1 MGEMVAYKI
10 EMGFRE
16 AIIAVLFMVF
26 VMGLIGAAQAGVFNP
41 IMVGAIL
48 TVTVILVFI
57 GYGLVKMDVITR
69 SALPVWYVFV
79 LGLVLLFYGA
89 IARGVIPLA
98 VYSEAMTLQEAI
110 LFTALIYV
118 LVVVA
123 VFAIVGALYV
133 LAKKG
138 MVWRKAY

>member
-1 MGEMVAYKI
+1 MVAYKV

-16 AIIAVLFMVF
+16 AVIAVLFMVF
-26 VMGLIGAAQAGVFNP
+26 VIGLIVAAQAGVFNP

-57 GYGLVKMDVITR
+57 GYGLVKMGFITR
-69 SALPVWYVFV
+69 SALPVWYVFI

-98 VYSEAMTLQEAI
+98 VYSEAITLQEAA

-123 VFAIVGALYV
+123 VLAIIGVLYT
-133 LAKKG
+133 LARKG
-138 MVWRKAY
+138 ILRA

>member
-1 MGEMVAYKI
+1 MVAYKV

-16 AIIAVLFMVF
+16 AVIAVLFMLF
-26 VMGLIGAAQAGVFNP
+26 VVGLIVAAQAGVFNP

-57 GYGLVKMDVITR
+57 GYGLVKMGVITK

-98 VYSEAMTLQEAI
+98 VYSEAITLQEAT

-123 VFAIVGALYV
+123 VLAIIGVLYT
-133 LAKKG
+133 LARKG
-138 MVWRKAY
+138 ILRA

>member
-1 MGEMVAYKI
+1 MVAYKV
-10 EMGFRE
+10 EMGFKE
-16 AIIAVLFMVF
+16 AVIAVLFMLF
-26 VMGLIGAAQAGVFNP
+26 VVGLIVAAQAGVFNP

-57 GYGLVKMDVITR
+57 GYGLVKMGVITK
-69 SALPVWYVFV
+69 SALPVWYVFI

-89 IARGVIPLA
+89 IARGALPLA
-98 VYSEAMTLQEAI
+98 VYSETITLQEAT

-123 VFAIVGALYV
+123 VLAIIGVLYT
-133 LAKKG
+133 LARKG
-138 MVWRKAY
+138 ILRA

>member
-1 MGEMVAYKI
+1 MGEMVAYKV

-16 AIIAVLFMVF
+16 AVIAVLFMVF
-26 VMGLIGAAQAGVFNP
+26 VIGLIVAAQAGVFNP

-57 GYGLVKMDVITR
+57 GYGLVKMGFITR
-69 SALPVWYVFV
+69 SALPVWYVFI

-98 VYSEAMTLQEAI
+98 VYSEAITLQEAA

-123 VFAIVGALYV
+123 VLAIIGVLYT
-133 LAKKG
+133 LARKG
-138 MVWRKAY
+138 ILRA

>member
-1 MGEMVAYKI
+1 VAYKV

-16 AIIAVLFMVF
+16 AVIAVLFMVF
-26 VMGLIGAAQAGVFNP
+26 VIGLIVAAQAGVFNP
-41 IMVGAIL
+41 VVVGAIL
-48 TVTVILVFI
+48 TMAVILVFI
-57 GYGLVKMDVITR
+57 GYGLVKLGVITR

-98 VYSEAMTLQEAI
+98 VYSEAMTLQEAA

-123 VFAIVGALYV
+123 VLAIVGALYALV
-133 LAKKG
+133 RRGRLR
-138 MVWRKAY
+138 V

>member
-1 MGEMVAYKI
+1 MGEMVAYKV

-16 AIIAVLFMVF
+16 AVIAVLFMVF
-26 VMGLIGAAQAGVFNP
+26 VIGLIVAAQAGVFNP

-57 GYGLVKMDVITR
+57 GYGLVKMGVITR
-69 SALPVWYVFV
+69 SALPVWYVFI

-98 VYSEAMTLQEAI
+98 VYSEAITLQEAA

-123 VFAIVGALYV
+123 VLAIIGVLYT
-133 LAKKG
+133 LARKG
-138 MVWRKAY
+138 ILRA

>member
-1 MGEMVAYKI
+1 MVAYKV

-16 AIIAVLFMVF
+16 AVIAVLFMVF
-26 VMGLIGAAQAGVFNP
+26 VIGLIVAAQAGVFNP
-41 IMVGAIL
+41 VVVGAIL
-48 TVTVILVFI
+48 TMAVILVFI
-57 GYGLVKMDVITR
+57 GYGLVKLGVITR

-98 VYSEAMTLQEAI
+98 VYSEAMTLQEAA

-123 VFAIVGALYV
+123 VLAIVGALYALV
-133 LAKKG
+133 RRGRLR
-138 MVWRKAY
+138 V

>member
-16 AIIAVLFMVF
+16 AVIAVLFMVF
-26 VMGLIGAAQAGVFNP
+26 VIGLIVAAQAGVFNP
-41 IMVGAIL
+41 IMVGAIF

-57 GYGLVKMDVITR
+57 GYGLVKMGFITR
-69 SALPVWYVFV
+69 SALPVWYVFI

-98 VYSEAMTLQEAI
+98 VYSEAITLQEAA

-123 VFAIVGALYV
+123 VLAIIGVLYT
-133 LAKKG
+133 LARKG
-138 MVWRKAY
+138 ILRA

>member
-1 MGEMVAYKI
+1 MVAYKV

-16 AIIAVLFMVF
+16 AVIAVLFMLF
-26 VMGLIGAAQAGVFNP
+26 VVGLIVAAQAGVFNP

-57 GYGLVKMDVITR
+57 GYGLVKMGVITR
-69 SALPVWYVFV
+69 SALPVWYVFI

-98 VYSEAMTLQEAI
+98 VYSEAITLQEAA

-123 VFAIVGALYV
+123 VLAIIGVLYT
-133 LAKKG
+133 LARKG
-138 MVWRKAY
+138 ILRA

>member
-1 MGEMVAYKI
+1 MGEMVAYKV

-16 AIIAVLFMVF
+16 AVIAVLFMVF
-26 VMGLIGAAQAGVFNP
+26 VIGLIVAAQAGVFNP
-41 IMVGAIL
+41 VVVGAIL
-48 TVTVILVFI
+48 TMAVILVFI
-57 GYGLVKMDVITR
+57 GYGLVKLGVITR

-98 VYSEAMTLQEAI
+98 VYSEAMTLQEAA

-123 VFAIVGALYV
+123 VLAIVGALYALV
-133 LAKKG
+133 RRGRLR
-138 MVWRKAY
+138 V

>member
-1 MGEMVAYKI
+1 MVATKYKV

-16 AIIAVLFMVF
+16 AVLAVIFMIVII
-26 VMGLIGAAQAGVFNP
+26 GLIAAAQAGAFNP
-41 IMVGAIL
+41 IMVGAIV

-57 GYGLVKMDVITR
+57 GYGLVRSGVITK
-69 SALPVWYVFV
+69 STLPVWYVFV

-89 IARGVIPLA
+89 IARGIIPLA
-98 VYSEAMTLQEAI
+98 VYSDAITLQEAA

-123 VFAIVGALYV
+123 VLAIVGVLYV

-138 MVWRKAY
+138 VIGRKA

>member
-1 MGEMVAYKI
+1 VAYKV

-16 AIIAVLFMVF
+16 AVIAVLFMLF
-26 VMGLIGAAQAGVFNP
+26 VVGLIVAAQAGVFNP

-57 GYGLVKMDVITR
+57 GYGLVKMGVITK

-98 VYSEAMTLQEAI
+98 VYSEAITLQEAT

-123 VFAIVGALYV
+123 VLAIIGVLYT
-133 LAKKG
+133 LARKG
-138 MVWRKAY
+138 ILRA